1 MGVERDL
8 SELGQAYSE
17 LVGSPVAV
25 RVILVGGSW
34 SVSLTSTG
42 WVYDDGGISITDLT
56 LSKAIEVAQKTV
68 LVLARKKRI
77 KEAKD
82 EG

>member
-1 MGVERDL
+1 MDVERDL
-8 SELGQAYSE
+8 LELGQAYSE

-34 SVSLTSTG
+34 SVSLTATG
-42 WVYDDGGISITDLT
+42 WVYDDGGISITDRT

-68 LVLARKKRI
+68 LVLARKEKI
-77 KEAKD
+77 KEAK
-82 EG
+82 E

>member
-1 MGVERDL
+1 MAVERDL

-42 WVYDDGGISITDLT
+42 WVYDDGGISITDRT

>member
-1 MGVERDL
+1 MAVERDL
-8 SELGQAYSE
+8 LELGQAYSE

-42 WVYDDGGISITDLT
+42 WVYDDGGISITDRT

>member
-1 MGVERDL
+1 MTVERDL

-34 SVSLTSTG
+34 SISLTAAG
-42 WVYDDGGISITDLT
+42 FVYDDGGISITDRT
-56 LSKAIEVAQKTV
+56 LSKAIEVAKKTV
-68 LVLARKKRI
+68 LILARKKKI
-77 KEAKD
+77 KEAK
-82 EG
+82 E

>member
-1 MGVERDL
+1 MAVETDL
-8 SELGQAYSE
+8 SDLGQAYSE

-34 SVSLTSTG
+34 SVSLTATG
-42 WVYDDGGISITDLT
+42 WVYDDGGISITDRT

-68 LVLARKKRI
+68 LVLARKEKI
-77 KEAKD
+77 KGAK
-82 EG
+82 E